1 MGGVYSIAMVYM
13 REVGGQP
20 VVDFYYFTDH
30 IQRFWEQEARFAVV
44 VCDSVSLC
52 SLGWPVS
59 QAGLEFTDILR
70 SLPPSYL
77 D

>member
-30 IQRFWEQEARFAVV
+30 IQRF
-44 VCDSVSLC
+44 
-52 SLGWPVS
+52 
-59 QAGLEFTDILR
+59 
-70 SLPPSYL
+70 
-77 D
+77 